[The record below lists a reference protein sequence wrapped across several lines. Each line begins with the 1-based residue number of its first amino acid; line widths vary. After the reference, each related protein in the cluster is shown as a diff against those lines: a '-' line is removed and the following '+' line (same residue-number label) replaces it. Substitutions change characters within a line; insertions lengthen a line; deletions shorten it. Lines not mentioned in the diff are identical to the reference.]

1 MSMSSTGG
9 ASTDPNQSSTGLG
22 TAKSAGNMDTL
33 FSPNSNAG
41 QANTNQL
48 NQFNNNLTPGAV
60 MGGMSLMGMSN
71 SMAPGMDPG
80 LALGLPV
87 EFGGQSAIIR
97 PINQTPQLDY
107 GTGGQIPPGLSN
119 PYATIN
125 QPSQQLDYGTG
136 GQIPPGLTNPYAN
149 PMPTMNQ
156 TQASL
161 TPQNLYNQY
170 ATINQAQTQ
179 PQVRTNLQPIQRT
192 IPPLLPQAPAQS
204 SPQMTTPSQLGMAL
218 AQGLKQQPNL
228 LAPFAR
234 TISRAPITQQPTQV
248 KRTTMTPQIAKRIG
262 PQITSPGRNRNLRG

>member
-1 MSMSSTGG
+1 MSATGG

-33 FSPNSNAG
+33 FSPNSQAG
-41 QANTNQL
+41 QATPGQL
-48 NQFNNNLTPGAV
+48 NKFNQGLTPD
-60 MGGMSLMGMSN
+60 
-71 SMAPGMDPG
+71 MDPG

-97 PINQTPQLDY
+97 PINQTPQFDY

-136 GQIPPGLTNPYAN
+136 GQIPPGLSNPYASPMPNLNQTQTQPQLDYGIGGQIPPGLTNPYV
-149 PMPTMNQ
+149 
-156 TQASL
+156 
-161 TPQNLYNQY
+161 
-170 ATINQAQTQ
+170 TINQAQTQ

-192 IPPLLPQAPAQS
+192 IPPLLPQAMAQS
-204 SPQMTTPSQLGMAL
+204 RPQMTTPSQLGMAL

-248 KRTTMTPQIAKRIG
+248 KRTTMTPQIARRIG